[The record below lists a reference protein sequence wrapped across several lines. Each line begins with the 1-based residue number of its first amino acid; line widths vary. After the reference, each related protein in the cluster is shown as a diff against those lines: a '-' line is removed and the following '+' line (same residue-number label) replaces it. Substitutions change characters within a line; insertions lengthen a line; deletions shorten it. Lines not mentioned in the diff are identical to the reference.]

1 MAARLFRVEYDAP
14 NSEPIG
20 LSFVA
25 RDDEDSERR
34 FTAWFSPVL
43 AIHYG
48 ELLRDLGRRA
58 IDLRADPDEEA

>member
-1 MAARLFRVEYDAP
+1 MAARLLRIEYDAP
-14 NSEPIG
+14 KPEPIG
-20 LSFVA
+20 ISFVT
-25 RDDEDSERR
+25 RDDEDSGRR

-58 IDLRADPDEEA
+58 IDLRADPHEEA